1 MVNHCSNG
9 EINTRQRK
17 AATFSKSL
25 ASSALFSRLALVIK
39 RQLLGTAKGPQAA
52 TWGAPGLGARE
63 LLSSRGCLALLVVQ
77 AGSRLPAYSAEP
89 QAALLKSFHA
99 QFNSFH
105 NGEGDLFQENPIQND
120 QGGLITQ
127 GKRQCYGP
135 ARQ

>member
-1 MVNHCSNG
+1 M
-9 EINTRQRK
+9 
-17 AATFSKSL
+17 
-25 ASSALFSRLALVIK
+25 IK

>member
-1 MVNHCSNG
+1 MVNYCSNG

-25 ASSALFSRLALVIK
+25 ASSAFFSRVALMIK
-39 RQLLGTAKGPQAA
+39 CQLLDTAKGLQAA
-52 TWGAPGLGARE
+52 TWGAPDLGARE

-77 AGSRLPAYSAEP
+77 AGSRLPAHSAEP
-89 QAALLKSFHA
+89 QAVLLKSFHA
-99 QFNSFH
+99 QFNSFR

>member
-1 MVNHCSNG
+1 M
-9 EINTRQRK
+9 
-17 AATFSKSL
+17 
-25 ASSALFSRLALVIK
+25 IK
-39 RQLLGTAKGPQAA
+39 CQLLDTAKGLQAA
-52 TWGAPGLGARE
+52 TWGAPDLGARE

-77 AGSRLPAYSAEP
+77 AGSRLPAHSAEP
-89 QAALLKSFHA
+89 QAVLLKSFHA
-99 QFNSFH
+99 QFNSFR